1 MSRTARDNI
10 LEQDKR
16 WMVWLKATSKRKG
29 SSGETLLAEYAA
41 NKDAWY
47 ASVEQLRAEK
57 MEDWQFCRGQ
67 LSDVEMAS
75 ARDRYLSQYVF
86 VAGDNCSRSFVDALL
101 EIEDAQIRQRLDPSA
116 PVKCSHCAE
125 NEQKV
130 RRLLSALSA
139 RKITTNDDIQL
150 ACVVSA
156 FQRQYMLGEG
166 YSTPRRVVRM
176 AVEALLREEISPLE
190 RLSSNGTLWYRFLR
204 ETLGEEVHI
213 HNDLPCR
220 PRIPPIS
227 REEFAAEMPGSAAE

>member
-29 SSGETLLAEYAA
+29 TSGETLLAEYAE

-47 ASVEQLRAEK
+47 ESVEKLRAEK

-101 EIEDAQIRQRLDPSA
+101 EIEDAQIRQRLDPMA
-116 PVKCSHCAE
+116 PVKCSYCAE
-125 NEQKV
+125 NEMQV

-139 RKITTNDDIQL
+139 RKITTNEDIQL
-150 ACVVSA
+150 AAVVSV
-156 FQRQYMLGEG
+156 FQRHYMLGDG
-166 YSTPRRVVRM
+166 YSTPRRVVRKM
-176 AVEALLREEISPLE
+176 IEDVLRNEISPLE
-190 RLSSNGTLWYRFLR
+190 RLTSQGPLWYRFLT
-204 ETLGEEVHI
+204 ETLGEEI
-213 HNDLPCR
+213 HLHTDLPCR

-227 REEFAAEMPGSAAE
+227 REQFAAEMPGAPAE